1 VSTWSLHDDLTV
13 IDGLIIS
20 NWSRSIFE
28 DMRRGGLT
36 AANCTCS
43 IWENFSETMRNIGRW
58 QGWFR
63 DHADLIVPVRHVAD
77 IEQAKR
83 DGKTGIILG
92 FQNVSAFEDQL
103 GHVGLF
109 KALGV
114 GVAQIAY
121 NTQNLVGTGC
131 YESRDGRLSDFG
143 REVIAEMN
151 RVGML
156 CDLSHVGPATS
167 RDVILASNKPVA
179 YTHILPAALKAHPR
193 NKSDEEIRFI
203 ADRGG
208 FVGVTMFPPFLA
220 RGNDATIDDYVEAI
234 DYVAHIAGEDN
245 VGIGTDF
252 TQDQERS
259 FFEWLC
265 HDKGYA
271 RRLVDFSDVVN
282 PLGLRRL
289 GEFPN
294 LTGAMQRAGWSER
307 RIRKIMGENWT
318 RLLREVWGK

>member
-1 VSTWSLHDDLTV
+1 VSTWSLHDDLTF

-43 IWENFSETMRNIGRW
+43 IWENFSDTMRNIGRW

-121 NTQNLVGTGC
+121 NTWSAPGAT
-131 YESRDGRLSDFG
+131 
-143 REVIAEMN
+143 N
-151 RVGML
+151 R
-156 CDLSHVGPATS
+156 ATAGS
-167 RDVILASNKPVA
+167 AIS
-179 YTHILPAALKAHPR
+179 
-193 NKSDEEIRFI
+193 
-203 ADRGG
+203 
-208 FVGVTMFPPFLA
+208 GV
-220 RGNDATIDDYVEAI
+220 R
-234 DYVAHIAGEDN
+234 
-245 VGIGTDF
+245 
-252 TQDQERS
+252 
-259 FFEWLC
+259 
-265 HDKGYA
+265 
-271 RRLVDFSDVVN
+271 
-282 PLGLRRL
+282 
-289 GEFPN
+289 
-294 LTGAMQRAGWSER
+294 
-307 RIRKIMGENWT
+307 
-318 RLLREVWGK
+318 